1 MSRDFYRFDLESCSD
16 FIMDD
21 EVRWWLL
28 GWIDAK
34 QPRGLRAPPEGE
46 GPHPPE
52 PDLVRAY
59 EAGIA
64 ARNEGRDRDL

>member
-1 MSRDFYRFDLESCSD
+1 MSRDFYRFDLESASD
-16 FIMDD
+16 FIEDD

-34 QPRGLRAPPEGE
+34 RRKVERSGPEGDDGE
-46 GPHPPE
+46 PPN

-59 EAGIA
+59 EAGMQ
-64 ARNEGRDRDL
+64 ARNDEDAS